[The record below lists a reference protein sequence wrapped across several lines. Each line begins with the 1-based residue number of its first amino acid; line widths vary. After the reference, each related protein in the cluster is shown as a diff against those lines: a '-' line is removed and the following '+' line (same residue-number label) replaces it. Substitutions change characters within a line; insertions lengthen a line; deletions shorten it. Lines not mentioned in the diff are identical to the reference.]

1 MNWTPPIQ
9 KFLSQDEINNLLS
22 VAENNSIVDK
32 AKGRITWIKRYML
45 LNLLFKTGLRVF
57 EVANLQI
64 KHLNLHVKE
73 PAIFVEHGKGAKERW
88 VYVPKD
94 LVKHLKQFLTFKK
107 QIGEG
112 VEADNYLFCNKQAGK
127 LSTRALQKSFKSCL
141 LVAGLDTIK
150 YSIHS
155 ARHSYASLLYKK
167 SLDLRLTQ
175 NQLGH
180 STPTITALYA
190 NLSKSDICEKIN
202 SAFG

>member
-1 MNWTPPIQ
+1 MNWQPPIE
-9 KFLSQDEINNLLS
+9 KFLSQQEIDKLLS
-22 VAENNSIVDK
+22 TIENMSIIDK

-64 KHLNLHVKE
+64 KHLNINVKE
-73 PAIFVEHGKGAKERW
+73 SSIFVEHGKGSKERW

-94 LVKHLKQFLTFKK
+94 LVKHLKQFIDFKK
-107 QIGEG
+107 QLGEG

-127 LSTRALQKSFKSCL
+127 LSTRALQKAFKSCL
-141 LVAGLDTIK
+141 GVAGLDTER

-190 NLSKSDICEKIN
+190 NLSKSDISDKIN
-202 SAFG
+202 QAFG